1 MYNVAI
7 RWLHSYNNRNIIY
20 SSNNIV
26 VVVIHHIVYV
36 YMYARHLLGNNFEY
50 HHTNKEAFN
59 APAAFAVAVAAVRV
73 ATESG
78 KPAEA
83 AAAARLAGC

>member
-1 MYNVAI
+1 
-7 RWLHSYNNRNIIY
+7 
-20 SSNNIV
+20 
-26 VVVIHHIVYV
+26 
-36 YMYARHLLGNNFEY
+36 MYARHLLGNNFEY

-59 APAAFAVAVAAVRV
+59 APAAFAAAAAAAERV

-78 KPAEA
+78 KPPEV